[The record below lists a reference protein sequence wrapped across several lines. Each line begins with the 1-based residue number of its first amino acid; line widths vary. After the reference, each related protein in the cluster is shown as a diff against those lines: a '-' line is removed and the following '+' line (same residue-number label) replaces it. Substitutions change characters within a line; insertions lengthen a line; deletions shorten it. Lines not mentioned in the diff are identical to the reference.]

1 MAEKSFGV
9 KEINLIG
16 ASGTPTIESPN
27 NLNLNAVN
35 VAISTNVSVG
45 GTLTVSGNLSVGG
58 TITYD
63 DVTNIDSVGII
74 TAREG
79 IFLPDSKSIQ
89 FGNTLGSADG
99 FIKSDGANFV
109 IEGGG
114 GGTGETYLRGRT
126 VRIEA
131 NGGSGGFSGSIFA
144 KVENGAQ
151 IAELHAAGTKKL
163 ETTTSGVNIDGSVNI
178 IYFSISASG
187 ASAYRFSGG
196 GVDTSEDNPDIYLI
210 RGHTYRFYNTTG
222 SNHPFAIRSAVTN
235 SGGTDYNDGVS
246 GNQNNYQT
254 FTVPLNAPSNLYY
267 QCTIHTQNMQGNIY
281 ITGGGGRE
289 TNVGITTFKE
299 GISLNHPS
307 STTHYKIENTSTNGL
322 TFARSNGTVDLAI
335 GPSGQLGLGGATA
348 FGSIGQVAR
357 STVSSSG
364 GDKQAEWAS
373 ALYYPSI
380 LREMT
385 PTSNAISYNSIP
397 SWVEKITI
405 LFHKAS
411 LSGTNQIYVKLK
423 NSGGT
428 ISSGYNSSSANAD
441 GNTVYTRTDSFV
453 IGLNGAS
460 QGHSGKMEIHK
471 IDSNG
476 TKWISTHSLCK
487 VSGSTNLRH
496 GAGDLTI
503 ASGGAVTGYEIR
515 GSGSNNFDGNSRV
528 SIILQ

>member
-99 FIKSDGANFV
+99 FIESDGANFV

-114 GGTGETYLRGRT
+114 GGTGATYLRGRT

-144 KVENGAQ
+144 KVENGAE

-178 IYFSISASG
+178 VYYSISSNG
-187 ASAYRFSGG
+187 ASAYRFTGG
-196 GVDTSEDNPDIYLI
+196 GVDTTEDNPDIYLV
-210 RGHTYRFYNTTG
+210 RGYTYRFYNSTG

-235 SGGTDYNDGVS
+235 SGGTPYTNGVS

-254 FTVPLNAPSNLYY
+254 FTVPLDAPSNLYY

-281 ITGGGGRE
+281 VTGGQNPFIQQWRL
-289 TNVGITTFKE
+289 TSNKST
-299 GISLNHPS
+299 S
-307 STTHYKIENTSTNGL
+307 STSSDISANLEIVDSDGYGGTSGTMTESSGVF
-322 TFARSNGTVDLAI
+322 TF
-335 GPSGQLGLGGATA
+335 PSTGIYLIMAKGSYSASGGAT
-348 FGSIGQVAR
+348 SN
-357 STVSSSG
+357 
-364 GDKQAEWAS
+364 
-373 ALYYPSI
+373 YN
-380 LREMT
+380 EMDLHT
-385 PTSNAISYNSIP
+385 T
-397 SWVEKITI
+397 
-405 LFHKAS
+405 
-411 LSGTNQIYVKLK
+411 
-423 NSGGT
+423 
-428 ISSGYNSSSANAD
+428 
-441 GNTVYTRTDSFV
+441 TD
-453 IGLNGAS
+453 
-460 QGHSGKMEIHK
+460 
-471 IDSNG
+471 
-476 TKWISTHSLCK
+476 
-487 VSGSTNLRH
+487 GSTFNRAAI
-496 GAGDLTI
+496 GWCYI
-503 ASGGAVTGYEIR
+503 ASGGYGTASCDFVFNVTNTSTHKVKFR
-515 GSGSNNFDGNSRV
+515 GASASSSAYLTGNTNDNQTHFTFMK
-528 SIILQ
+528 ITAN